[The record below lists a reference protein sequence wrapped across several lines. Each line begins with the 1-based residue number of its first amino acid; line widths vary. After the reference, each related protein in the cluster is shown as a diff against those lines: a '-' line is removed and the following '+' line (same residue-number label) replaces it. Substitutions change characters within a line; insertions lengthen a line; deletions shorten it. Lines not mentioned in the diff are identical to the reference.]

1 MHLGSRGTSDT
12 VRIVVSDRS
21 KDRNTGKSA
30 GCSYPGNFPEQ
41 LCDLR
46 SCSRKRQKSAG
57 GKKKIGIVTQ
67 LSGSSFMLEV
77 KRGIQTG
84 KKELEELGEHE
95 DTV

>member
-21 KDRNTGKSA
+21 KNRNTGKST

-46 SCSRKRQKSAG
+46 SCSRTEYVWTEKYDD
-57 GKKKIGIVTQ
+57 
-67 LSGSSFMLEV
+67 SGNFKCHPGTDV
-77 KRGIQTG
+77 
-84 KKELEELGEHE
+84 
-95 DTV
+95 